1 MALEVALTLIKYSN
15 QMLSRINT
23 IFLSEK
29 FFGHVCVYFI
39 GSNEYD
45 CNHRGSS
52 SNGYAG
58 DINWSGPFFLGTL
71 SPLFDGY
78 S

>member
-1 MALEVALTLIKYSN
+1 LEVALTLIKYAN
-15 QMLSRINT
+15 QMLGRINT

-29 FFGHVCVYFI
+29 FFAHVCVYFI

-52 SNGYAG
+52 SSNFYAG
-58 DINWSGPFFLGTL
+58 DINR
-71 SPLFDGY
+71 Y
-78 S
+78 SQYNNCRNRQQQ

>member
-1 MALEVALTLIKYSN
+1 MTLEAALTLIKYSN
-15 QMLSRINT
+15 QMLGRINT
-23 IFLSEK
+23 ILLSEK

-39 GSNEYD
+39 GQNEYD
-45 CNHRGSS
+45 CKHRGGS

-58 DINWSGPFFLGTL
+58 DI
-71 SPLFDGY
+71 DRY